1 MKNINKE
8 VTTKVKLLINKA
20 VNMMLE
26 DVGSMTY
33 PQLVKHFQEGYEYFE
48 KSKSYVHFY
57 TFAKKR
63 QFELIDKQLDCIASD
78 DVGQKGLKS

>member
-1 MKNINKE
+1 MNKKE
-8 VTTKVKLLINKA
+8 TTKAQLLIEKA

-48 KSKSYVHFY
+48 KNKFNLGFEFFFGF
-57 TFAKKR
+57 FATTSGSG
-63 QFELIDKQLDCIASD
+63 FSTI
-78 DVGQKGLKS
+78 V